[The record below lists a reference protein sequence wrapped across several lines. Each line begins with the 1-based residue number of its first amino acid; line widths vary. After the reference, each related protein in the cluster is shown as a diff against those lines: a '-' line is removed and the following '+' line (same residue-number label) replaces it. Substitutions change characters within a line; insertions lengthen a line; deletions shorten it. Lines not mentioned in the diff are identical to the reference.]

1 MVWATIERG
10 ASGEGYFAV
19 PKEGSSFFISKE
31 QFFHLR
37 LSVKQEL
44 SEEEFTTLHNQV
56 LGARCRDK
64 ALEYLARREHSKREL
79 ELKLLRKGFPREL
92 IGPQLDSLEEAN
104 LLSDLRYAQ
113 NFIASRL
120 RRSPEG
126 SRMLIMRLR
135 QKGVSR
141 EVANEVIQNSYDA
154 EEALKRAIER
164 AIRRVGTERE
174 GLVKELQKRGF
185 SYYDIVNFLNEKGEG
200 Y

>member
-31 QFFHLR
+31 QFLHLR

-44 SEEEFTTLHNQV
+44 SEEEFNTLYNRV

-64 ALEYLARREHSKREL
+64 ALEYLARREHSKKEL
-79 ELKLLRKGFPREL
+79 ELKLLKKGFSKGL
-92 IGPQLDSLEEAN
+92 IEPQLDKLEEAN

-113 NFIASRL
+113 SFIESRL

-126 SRMLIMRLR
+126 SRMLVMRLR

-141 EVANEVIQNSYDA
+141 EVANEVIQNSYNL
-154 EEALKRAIER
+154 EEALER
-164 AIRRVGTERE
+164 ALERATRRVGTERE
-174 GLVKELQKRGF
+174 NLLRELQKRGF
-185 SYYDIVNFLNEKGEG
+185 AYHDIVNFLNEKGEG
-200 Y
+200 

>member
-31 QFFHLR
+31 QFLNLR
-37 LSVKQEL
+37 LSGKQEL
-44 SEEEFTTLHNQV
+44 SEAEFNSLYNKV
-56 LGARCRDK
+56 LGSRCRDK
-64 ALEYLARREHSKREL
+64 ALEYLARREHSKGEL

-92 IGPQLDSLEEAN
+92 IGPQLEELEEAN
-104 LLSDLRYAQ
+104 LLSDYRYAQ
-113 NFIASRL
+113 SFITSRL

-126 SRMLIMRLR
+126 SKMLIMRLR

-141 EVANEVIQNSYDA
+141 EVAQRVIAETYNL
-154 EEALKRAIER
+154 EEALER
-164 AIRRVGTERE
+164 ALERATKRVGTERE
-174 GLVKELQKRGF
+174 ALIKELQKRGF
-185 SYYDIVNFLNEKGEG
+185 AYYEIINFLNEKGEG